1 MEMMMSRTLKRLA
14 LAAGLML
21 GLAAAAPSADAAG
34 LMTPKDGTPALDL
47 RDHEVDVVMEDGYA
61 VVTVEQT
68 FANPN
73 PADMEA
79 VYSFPVPEKAA
90 VSEFTYWIDGKPV
103 TAEVMEKE
111 KARQIYEGEKAA
123 GRETA
128 LAEQDAYRTFDMTVW
143 PVRAGSDVKIR
154 LSYIQAAKLDTGIG
168 RFVYPLEEG
177 GVDEERL
184 AFWTANETV
193 TGRFSFDMH
202 LRTDYTVEALRLPAH
217 PGAAIS
223 QDPDGSWRVHIDNG
237 APASPAAQPAAAEED
252 MPASAAQQPASVQA
266 SATQPFNL
274 DTDIVVYWRQAENE
288 PARVDM
294 VAYKPDAG
302 GRGTF
307 MLTLT
312 PGMDLKP
319 ITEGR
324 DFIFVLDR
332 SGSMGGKMSSLA
344 EGVSRALGQLNP
356 QDRFRI
362 FYFNQSAEELTRGFT
377 DVTEQSVARAVEW
390 VRNVGASGSTNLYA
404 GLKLGL
410 DAADAD
416 RTSALVLVTDG
427 VANVGNT
434 EVKDFLD
441 LVKQEDVRLF
451 TAIMGNS
458 ANRPLLEP
466 MTLESGGFA
475 TAVSN
480 SDDIVGVLMQATEKV
495 THEALHGVELDLDPA
510 GGGLTID
517 DLRRKGMRTLYRGEQ
532 MVLFGHYRG
541 SGEAALKLSGEISG
555 KPVSYETRF
564 AFPDTA
570 SLNPE
575 LERLWAFA
583 EIERELRKLDL
594 FGTDG
599 DVKQSVID
607 TSKEYGILSPF
618 TSMLVVRDERFQE
631 LAIDRTNRDRL
642 AVEEAA
648 RQKRMS
654 APVQAT
660 RVDAQ
665 RPMFNAPR
673 PSHSGGGSGAVGLP
687 GLVLALLVLGG
698 ALRLRRRASA

>member
-1 MEMMMSRTLKRLA
+1 MIMHSLKRLA
-14 LAAGLML
+14 LAAGLAL
-21 GLAAAAPSADAAG
+21 GAVVAAPAADAAG

-47 RDHEVDVVMEDGYA
+47 RDQAVDVVVGGGYA

-73 PADMEA
+73 AEDMEA
-79 VYSFPVPEKAA
+79 IYSFPVPERAA

-111 KARQIYEGEKAA
+111 EARNIYEGEKAA

-128 LAEQDAYRTFDMTVW
+128 LAEQDAYKTFDMTVW

-154 LSYIQAAKLDTGIG
+154 LAYIQPAKLDTGIG

-177 GVDEERL
+177 GVDDNKL

-193 TGRFSFDMH
+193 TGSFSFDLH

-223 QDPDGSWRVHIDNG
+223 KDLDGSWRVHIDNATAAPNAG
-237 APASPAAQPAAAEED
+237 SEAVEDAAPADED
-252 MPASAAQQPASVQA
+252 KPASTPAQAKQN
-266 SATQPFNL
+266 FKL

-294 VAYKPDAG
+294 LAYKPESD

-332 SGSMGGKMSSLA
+332 SGSMGGKMSSLT

-356 QDRFRI
+356 DDRFRI
-362 FYFNQSAEELTRGFT
+362 VYFNDSAKELTRGFMNASQ
-377 DVTEQSVARAVEW
+377 ESISKALEW
-390 VRNVGASGSTNLYA
+390 VRSVDASGGTNLYD

-427 VANVGNT
+427 VANVGRT
-434 EVKDFLD
+434 EVKDFLA
-441 LVKQEDVRLF
+441 LVKEQDVRLF

-458 ANRPLLEP
+458 VNRPLLEP

-475 TAVSN
+475 SAVSN
-480 SDDIVGVLMQATEKV
+480 SDDIIGVLLQATTKV
-495 THEALHGVELDLDPA
+495 THEALHGVKLDLDPS
-510 GGGLTID
+510 GSDLTID
-517 DLRRKGMRTLYRGEQ
+517 DLRRKGIRTLYRGEQ

-541 SGEAALKLSGEISG
+541 AGEADLTLSGEISG
-555 KPVSYETRF
+555 KPVSYKTRF
-564 AFPDTA
+564 AFPETVN
-570 SLNPE
+570 LNPE

-594 FGTDG
+594 LGSDA

-618 TSMLVVRDERFQE
+618 TSMLVVRDERFEE

-642 AVEEAA
+642 AVEDTA
-648 RQKRMS
+648 RQKRMNTP
-654 APVQAT
+654 AQTT
-660 RVDAQ
+660 RVDTQ
-665 RPMFNAPR
+665 TPMFDAPR
-673 PSHSGGGSGAVGLP
+673 PSHSGGGSGGSGAIGLP
-687 GLVLALLVLGG
+687 GLILAILVLCGT
-698 ALRLRRRASA
+698 LRLRRREAA

>member
-1 MEMMMSRTLKRLA
+1 MITQTLKRLT
-14 LAAGLML
+14 LAAGLAL
-21 GLAAAAPSADAAG
+21 SVVATAPAVDAAG

-47 RDHEVDVVMEDGYA
+47 RDQAVDVVVEGGYA

-73 PADMEA
+73 AEDMEA
-79 VYSFPVPEKAA
+79 IYSFPVPERAA

-103 TAEVMEKE
+103 TAEVLEKE
-111 KARQIYEGEKAA
+111 EARKIYEGEKAA

-128 LAEQDAYRTFDMTVW
+128 IAEQDAYKTFDMTVW
-143 PVRAGSDVKIR
+143 PVRAGNDVKIR
-154 LSYIQAAKLDTGIG
+154 LAYIQPAKLDTGIG

-177 GVDEERL
+177 GVDDDKL

-193 TGRFSFDMH
+193 TGRFSFDLH

-217 PGAAIS
+217 PDAAIS
-223 QDPDGSWRVHIDNG
+223 KDPDGSWRVHIDNAAAAPKAG
-237 APASPAAQPAAAEED
+237 SEPVDDDASADENAQGHAPAQSGKSFE
-252 MPASAAQQPASVQA
+252 
-266 SATQPFNL
+266 L

-294 VAYKPDAG
+294 LAYKPESD

-332 SGSMGGKMSSLA
+332 SGSMGGKMSSLT

-356 QDRFRI
+356 DDRFRI
-362 FYFNQSAEELTRGFT
+362 VYFNDSARELTHGFMNAN
-377 DVTEQSVARAVEW
+377 EESISQALEW
-390 VRNVGASGSTNLYA
+390 VRNVDAEGGTNLYD

-427 VANVGNT
+427 VANVGRT
-434 EVKDFLD
+434 EVKDFLA
-441 LVKQEDVRLF
+441 LVKEQDVRLF

-475 TAVSN
+475 SAVSN
-480 SDDIVGVLMQATEKV
+480 SDDIIGVLLQATAKV
-495 THEALHGVELDLDPA
+495 THEALHGVKLDLDPS
-510 GGGLTID
+510 GSGLTID
-517 DLRRKGMRTLYRGEQ
+517 DLRRKGIRTLYRGEQ

-541 SGEAALKLSGEISG
+541 AGDAELTLSGEISG
-555 KPVSYETRF
+555 KPVSYEARF
-564 AFPDTA
+564 AFPETA
-570 SLNPE
+570 NLNPE

-594 FGTDG
+594 LGSDA

-618 TSMLVVRDERFQE
+618 TSMLVVRDERFEE
-631 LAIDRTNRDRL
+631 LAIDRSNRDRL
-642 AVEEAA
+642 AVEETA
-648 RQKRMS
+648 REKRMS
-654 APVQAT
+654 APAPST
-660 RVDAQ
+660 RVDTQA
-665 RPMFNAPR
+665 PMFDAPR
-673 PSHSGGGSGAVGLP
+673 PSHSGGGSGGSGAIGLP
-687 GLVLALLVLGG
+687 GLVLAILVLCGT
-698 ALRLRRRASA
+698 LRLRRRETA

>member
-1 MEMMMSRTLKRLA
+1 MITQTLKRLT
-14 LAAGLML
+14 LAAGLVL
-21 GLAAAAPSADAAG
+21 GIAATAPVADAAG

-47 RDHEVDVVMEDGYA
+47 RDQAVDVVVEGGYA

-73 PADMEA
+73 AEDMEA
-79 VYSFPVPEKAA
+79 IYSFPVPERAA

-111 KARQIYEGEKAA
+111 NARKIYEGEKAA

-128 LAEQDAYRTFDMTVW
+128 LAEQDEYKTFDMTVW

-154 LSYIQAAKLDTGIG
+154 LAYIQPAKLDTGIG

-177 GVDEERL
+177 GVDDNKL

-193 TGRFSFDMH
+193 TGRFSFDLH
-202 LRTDYTVEALRLPAH
+202 LRTDYSVEALRLPAH
-217 PGAAIS
+217 PDAAIS
-223 QDPDGSWRVHIDNG
+223 KDPDGSWRVHLDNAAVTPKADSAPVDG
-237 APASPAAQPAAAEED
+237 AAPADEEGPAAAQLT
-252 MPASAAQQPASVQA
+252 PS
-266 SATQPFNL
+266 FKL

-294 VAYKPDAG
+294 LAYKPESD

-332 SGSMGGKMSSLA
+332 SGSMGGKMSSLT

-356 QDRFRI
+356 DDRFRI
-362 FYFNQSAEELTRGFT
+362 VYFNDSARELTRGFMNANQ
-377 DVTEQSVARAVEW
+377 ESISKALEW
-390 VRNVGASGSTNLYA
+390 VRSVDASGGTNLYD

-427 VANVGNT
+427 VANVGRT
-434 EVKDFLD
+434 EVKDFLA
-441 LVKQEDVRLF
+441 LVKEQDVRLF

-475 TAVSN
+475 SAVSN
-480 SDDIVGVLMQATEKV
+480 SDDIIGVLLQATEKV
-495 THEALHGVELDLDPA
+495 THEALHGVKLDLDPS
-510 GGGLTID
+510 GSGLTID
-517 DLRRKGMRTLYRGEQ
+517 DLRRKGIRTLYRGEQ

-541 SGEAALKLSGEISG
+541 AGEAQLKLSGEISG
-555 KPVSYETRF
+555 KPVSYEARF
-564 AFPDTA
+564 TFPETA
-570 SLNPE
+570 NLNPE

-594 FGTDG
+594 LGSDA

-618 TSMLVVRDERFQE
+618 TSMLVVRDERFEE

-642 AVEEAA
+642 AVEDTA
-648 RQKRMS
+648 RQKRTS
-654 APVQAT
+654 APAQST
-660 RVDAQ
+660 RVDTQA
-665 RPMFNAPR
+665 PMFDAPR
-673 PSHSGGGSGAVGLP
+673 PSHSGGGSGGSGAIGLP
-687 GLVLALLVLGG
+687 GLILAILVLCGT
-698 ALRLRRRASA
+698 LRLRRRETA